1 MSGKSDKSDSTGR
14 DEQKPKIKAR
24 SPGAGA
30 LQPRAFETRTKLREG
45 MFASKVAMEE
55 ASHLYALGL
64 PPAALEELHAFGHRE
79 GLSPLDSVRALIA
92 LGLTAANKTMP
103 STLKMTSNN
112 PKPKA
117 KRVSGTSEYKGITYA
132 VPNTNDGE
140 WRWFI
145 YVTDGR
151 KGLAALNAQPP
162 AVHATRDDA
171 VKAVKLVIDVELK
184 KQATKAKAMR

>member
-1 MSGKSDKSDSTGR
+1 MSDKSDKSDSTGG

-64 PPAALEELHAFGHRE
+64 SPAALEELHAFGHRE

-92 LGLTAANKTMP
+92 LGLTAANKIMP
-103 STLKMTSNN
+103 STLKVTSNN

-117 KRVSGTSEYKGITYA
+117 KR
-132 VPNTNDGE
+132 
-140 WRWFI
+140 
-145 YVTDGR
+145 
-151 KGLAALNAQPP
+151 
-162 AVHATRDDA
+162 
-171 VKAVKLVIDVELK
+171 
-184 KQATKAKAMR
+184 